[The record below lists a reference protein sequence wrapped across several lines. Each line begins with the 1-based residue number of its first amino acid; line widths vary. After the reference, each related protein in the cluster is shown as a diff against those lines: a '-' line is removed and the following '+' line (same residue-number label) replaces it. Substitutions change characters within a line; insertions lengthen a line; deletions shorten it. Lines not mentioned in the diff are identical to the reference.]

1 MIGMSTCA
9 LIDEGTYGSQVLL
22 SLNAYFLCSCGSETP
37 TLFVVLEVR
46 VVLKD

>member
-9 LIDEGTYGSQVLL
+9 LIDEGTQGSQVLL
-22 SLNAYFLCSCGSETP
+22 SLNAYFLCSCGNET
-37 TLFVVLEVR
+37 TNLFVALDVR